1 MTEMEKM
8 TEENIKQFNSGAV
21 RSTDA
26 DNTRYDLISPIG
38 LRRLAETC
46 AEGAKRYG
54 DYNWLQG
61 FPISDMM
68 NHVLRH
74 LNLYLAG
81 DKTEDHLSHASW
93 GLFAIQHFEETRP
106 DLMDI
111 PTRQPDVDV
120 PGQDERDT
128 EDDVIDISGMTLQ
141 FDLADGTQ
149 REIYVEDGEM
159 TIHSPLYQSHVPET
173 MGPIEMDFDWA
184 FWEELDYLFDEFDS
198 QCSEELN

>member
-1 MTEMEKM
+1 MS
-8 TEENIKQFNSGAV
+8 EENIKQFDSGAV

-111 PTRQPDVDV
+111 PTRQPDVGV
-120 PGQDERDT
+120 SGQEERDT
-128 EDDVIDISGMTLQ
+128 EDDVIDISGMTIQ
-141 FDLADGTQ
+141 FDLADGTK

-159 TIHSPLYQSHVPET
+159 IIHTPPFQFHVPET
-173 MGPIEMDFDWA
+173 SGPIEMEFDWD
-184 FWEELDYLFDEFDS
+184 FWDALDDWQIGISCCDDG
-198 QCSEELN
+198 ELN